1 MYIECVMEGY
11 SAVVFLVLWANDSC
25 TTHKFVPGLVSVP
38 DSKLTQVQIV
48 SILEAR
54 SGTSSEDEACL

>member
-1 MYIECVMEGY
+1 M
-11 SAVVFLVLWANDSC
+11 VFLVLWANVSC
-25 TTHKFVPGLVSVP
+25 TTHKFVPGLVSVT

>member
-1 MYIECVMEGY
+1 M
-11 SAVVFLVLWANDSC
+11 VFLVLWANDSC